1 LRRITRDALTEWTA
15 SLLPGLRNAGRPHDR
30 CFFILAGM
38 LKQNL
43 ICEDLDE
50 QNIISK
56 EIVRTFQLIRSAA
69 GQQGKRY

>member
-1 LRRITRDALTEWTA
+1 
-15 SLLPGLRNAGRPHDR
+15 
-30 CFFILAGM
+30 M